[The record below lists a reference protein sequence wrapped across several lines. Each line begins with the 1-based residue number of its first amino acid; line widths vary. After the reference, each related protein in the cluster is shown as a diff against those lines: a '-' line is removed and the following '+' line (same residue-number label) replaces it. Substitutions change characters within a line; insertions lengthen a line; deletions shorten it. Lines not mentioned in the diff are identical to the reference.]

1 MEIME
6 KFFSFWE
13 LTFVPSITKFYKNKY
28 FSAVRRSF
36 YVLLPFW
43 LTISFFDLIGNVF
56 LNPTGMLMDK
66 DGLNL
71 GFWLTGLSGEDY
83 LQSEFVQRLQICKKI
98 IGGGYSIV
106 AITIVITLSSQ
117 LSEIWK
123 SDKILTIL
131 SSVAA
136 FVLAMALYG
145 EQNETSS
152 YFSDLGFFSA
162 FTLTFVSSR
171 IFSWLYNFKKL
182 QLKPPK
188 SLPKEMA
195 KYLSNILPI
204 SLTLIFFAAT
214 TSMIYFIK
222 LAAESFVVFLSGLSI
237 FQNPAFVLLYQFV
250 VWFLW
255 WLGIPG
261 YGVTARLQEIA
272 YIPAQ
277 IGNQFGELTAI
288 FTEGFFEA
296 GVIHVLGLM
305 IAILVFSQH
314 EHWRTVSKFSLPLMA
329 FNVQEVFIFG
339 LPVIL
344 NPIFLIPYV
353 LAPVANTLVGYFAI
367 SWGIVPVFQVDVPWT
382 MPLFVG
388 AMVGT
393 HSFMGGLLQVV
404 WLIMDIFIYAPFII
418 TANSI
423 ETEREGKTSR
433 GDKV

>member
-1 MEIME
+1 ME

-13 LTFVPSITKFYKNKY
+13 FTFIPNITRFYNNKY

-56 LNPTGMLMDK
+56 FNPTGFLMDK

-71 GFWLTGLSGEDY
+71 GFWITGMSGEDY
-83 LQSEFVQRLQICKKI
+83 LQSDFVQRLQICKKI
-98 IGGGYSIV
+98 ISGGYSIV
-106 AITIVITLSSQ
+106 AMTIVITLSSQ

-123 SDKILTIL
+123 SDKTLTML
-131 SSVAA
+131 SSMAA
-136 FVLAMALYG
+136 FVLAMTLYG
-145 EQNETSS
+145 VQNEASS
-152 YFSDLGFFSA
+152 YFSELGFFSA
-162 FTLTFVSSR
+162 FSITFVSAR

-195 KYLSNILPI
+195 KYLSNILPV
-204 SLTLIFFAAT
+204 SLTLIIFAAST
-214 TSMIYFIK
+214 TALYFLKIVGEFLWLG
-222 LAAESFVVFLSGLSI
+222 LAELSI

-261 YGVTARLQEIA
+261 YGVTARLQELA

-277 IGNQFGELTAI
+277 LDNQIGETTAI

-296 GVIHVLGLM
+296 GVIHVLGLI

-314 EHWRTVSKFSLPLMA
+314 ESWRKVSKFSLPLMA

-344 NPIFLIPYV
+344 NPIFLIPYL
-353 LAPVANTLVGYFAI
+353 LAPLANTLVGYFAI

-382 MPLFVG
+382 MPLFFG
-388 AMVGT
+388 AIIGT
-393 HSFMGGLLQVV
+393 HSFMGGILQII
-404 WLIMDIFIYAPFII
+404 WLIMDIFIYAPFVI
-418 TANSI
+418 TANAMI
-423 ETEREGKTSR
+423 EGRGKE
-433 GDKV
+433 

>member
-1 MEIME
+1 ME

-13 LTFVPSITKFYKNKY
+13 QSFVPSITRFYQNKY

-56 LNPTGMLMDK
+56 FNPTGFLLDK

-83 LQSEFVQRLQICKKI
+83 LQSDFVQRLQICKKI

-106 AITIVITLSSQ
+106 AMTIVITLSSQ

-123 SDKILTIL
+123 SDKILTML

-136 FVLAMALYG
+136 FVLAMTLYG
-145 EQNETSS
+145 VQNETSS
-152 YFSDLGFFSA
+152 YFSELGFFSA
-162 FTLTFVSSR
+162 FSITFVSAR
-171 IFSWLYNFKKL
+171 IFSWLYNSKKF

-188 SLPKEMA
+188 SLPREMA
-195 KYLSNILPI
+195 KYLSNILPV
-204 SLTLIFFAAT
+204 SLTLIIFAAS
-214 TSMIYFIK
+214 TSVLYFMKIAGEFLWLG
-222 LAAESFVVFLSGLSI
+222 LAELSI
-237 FQNPAFVLLYQFV
+237 FQNPVFVLLFQFV

-261 YGVTARLQEIA
+261 YGITARLQELA

-277 IGNQFGELTAI
+277 IGNQIGESAAI

-296 GVIHVLGLM
+296 GVIHVLGLI

-314 EHWRTVSKFSLPLMA
+314 ENWRTVSKFSLPLMA
-329 FNVQEVFIFG
+329 FNVQEIFIFG

-344 NPIFLIPYV
+344 NPVFLIPYI
-353 LAPVANTLVGYFAI
+353 LAPLANTLVGYFAI
-367 SWGIVPVFQVDVPWT
+367 SWGIVPVFQVNVPWT

-388 AMVGT
+388 AIIGT
-393 HSFMGGLLQVV
+393 HSFMGGILQII
-404 WLIMDIFIYAPFII
+404 WLIMDIFIYAPFVI
-418 TANSI
+418 TANALDLQN
-423 ETEREGKTSR
+423 
-433 GDKV
+433 DKKGGEKF

>member
-1 MEIME
+1 MER
-6 KFFSFWE
+6 FFSFWE
-13 LTFVPSITKFYKNKY
+13 LTFVPSITSFYRNKY
-28 FSAVRRSF
+28 FLAVRRSF

-43 LTISFFDLIGNVF
+43 LTISIFDLLGNVF
-56 LNPTGMLMDK
+56 LNPSGILMDK

-83 LQSEFVQRLQICKKI
+83 LQSNFVQGLQVCKKI

-106 AITIVITLSSQ
+106 AMTIVVTLSRQ
-117 LSEIWK
+117 LSEIWN

-131 SSVAA
+131 TSISA
-136 FVLAMALYG
+136 FILAMALTDGQG
-145 EQNETSS
+145 ESSS
-152 YFSDLGFFSA
+152 YFSELGFFSA
-162 FTLTFVSSR
+162 FSITFVSAR

-182 QLKPPK
+182 QLAPPK
-188 SLPKEMA
+188 SMPKEMA
-195 KYLSNILPI
+195 KYLSNFLPI
-204 SLTLIFFAAT
+204 SLTLIIAGST
-214 TSMIYFIK
+214 TILLYFLK
-222 LAAESFVVFLSGLSI
+222 TLGEPLFEFLSGMSI
-237 FQNPAFVLLYQFV
+237 FQNPIFVMFYQFV

-261 YGVTARLQEIA
+261 YGVTARLQELA

-277 IGNQFGELTAI
+277 IGNQIGEPTAI

-314 EHWRTVSKFSLPLMA
+314 EDWRTLSKFSLPLMS
-329 FNVQEVFIFG
+329 FNVQEIFIFG

-353 LAPVANTLVGYFAI
+353 FAPVANAFVGYVAI
-367 SWGIVPVFQVDVPWT
+367 SWGIVPAFQVDVPWT
-382 MPLFVG
+382 MPLFIG
-388 AMVGT
+388 AMIGT
-393 HSFMGGLLQVV
+393 HSFMGGLLQMV
-404 WLIMDIFIYAPFII
+404 WLIMDIFIYAPFVI

-423 ETEREGKTSR
+423 EHESESKSS
-433 GDKV
+433 